1 MLAKLVPFTR
11 PYGAQ
16 MSFLDVVRCVWM
28 LKRGGHLSRSTL
40 RSRGASSSWNSH
52 QLPSTDRLYKLT
64 SFSAFRNGVSGGS
77 PGPGGASFP
86 PGIGGVIQTPAILSR
101 ENPNYYCWKHHLWRT
116 STSTKKKSNQPTN
129 IPTRN
134 TKRLPTTRTRS
145 LEYEISTPLFCLWGS
160 FKILVKEIL

>member
-11 PYGAQ
+11 LYGAQ

-64 SFSAFRNGVSGGS
+64 SFSAFGNGVSGGS

-86 PGIGGVIQTPAILSR
+86 PGIGGVIKPPLFSQEKTQIIIVGNIIFEERQHLPKK
-101 ENPNYYCWKHHLWRT
+101 NPI
-116 STSTKKKSNQPTN
+116 NQPTSQLEIQN
-129 IPTRN
+129 VCQQPEQDPWN
-134 TKRLPTTRTRS
+134 TK
-145 LEYEISTPLFCLWGS
+145 
-160 FKILVKEIL
+160 

>member
-64 SFSAFRNGVSGGS
+64 SFSAFGNGVGGRS
-77 PGPGGASFP
+77 PGPGGASFS
-86 PGIGGVIQTPAILSR
+86 PGIGGVIQP
-101 ENPNYYCWKHHLWRT
+101 
-116 STSTKKKSNQPTN
+116 
-129 IPTRN
+129 
-134 TKRLPTTRTRS
+134 
-145 LEYEISTPLFCLWGS
+145 PLFSQEKTQIIIVGNIIFEERQHLPEKKNQS
-160 FKILVKEIL
+160 TNQHPN

>member
-28 LKRGGHLSRSTL
+28 LKRGGHVPRSTL
-40 RSRGASSSWNSH
+40 RSRGTSSSWNSH

-64 SFSAFRNGVSGGS
+64 SFSAFGIGVSGGS

-86 PGIGGVIQTPAILSR
+86 PGIGGVIQPPLFSQEKTQIIIVGNIIFEER
-101 ENPNYYCWKHHLWRT
+101 QHLP
-116 STSTKKKSNQPTN
+116 KKSNQPTN

-145 LEYEISTPLFCLWGS
+145 LEYEISTPLFCL
-160 FKILVKEIL
+160 